1 MSQFEKYG
9 VSIYEVII
17 KTMKYFTMKNSF
29 LLPTILCMLFL
40 TFGCNN
46 EDDNVEPVVE
56 AGFENDADGWTI
68 TGDAQGGSNLEASYS
83 PFEGLDNS
91 GYIFAEDNVTGGVWY
106 FSAPQKLLGD
116 LSAYSGGTMSYWL
129 IQESALD
136 DQFDDRDVILEN
148 EDNRIYY
155 QYEEATSFPDT
166 TWTGYTLRMDASD
179 RWFNDDDEPASN
191 EEINA
196 VLSNVTNLYI
206 RGEFQ
211 DGSDT
216 GGLDQ
221 FVLRAN

>member
-1 MSQFEKYG
+1 
-9 VSIYEVII
+9 
-17 KTMKYFTMKNSF
+17 
-29 LLPTILCMLFL
+29 MLFL

-46 EDDNVEPVVE
+46 DDDDNVEPEPVVE
-56 AGFENDADGWTI
+56 ASFENDADGWTI

-91 GYIFAEDNVTGGVWY
+91 GYIFADDDVAGGTWY

-116 LSAYSGGTMSYWL
+116 LSTYAEGTMSYWM
-129 IQESALD
+129 IQESARNN
-136 DQFDDRDVILEN
+136 QFESRDVIVEN
-148 EDNRIYY
+148 NDNVIYY
-155 QYEEATSFPDT
+155 KYENVESFPDT
-166 TWTGYTLRMDASD
+166 TWTEYTLRINASD
-179 RWFNDDDEPASN
+179 RWFNDENEPASN

-206 RGEFQ
+206 RGEFET
-211 DGSDT
+211 GADT